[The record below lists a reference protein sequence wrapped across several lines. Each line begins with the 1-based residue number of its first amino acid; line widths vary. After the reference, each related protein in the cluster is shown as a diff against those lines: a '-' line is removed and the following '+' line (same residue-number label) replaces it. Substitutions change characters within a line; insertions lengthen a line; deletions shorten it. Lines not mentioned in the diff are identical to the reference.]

1 MDKTDSQEP
10 TQAFSYPPL
19 TDWANEPNVTDLKAD
34 LLQAQNHHD
43 AHVTDVNRWLDN
55 MYLKGTAQH
64 PKKEGRSSVTP
75 KLIRKQAEWRYAA
88 LSEPFLSPEHIFK
101 LEPRTWEDRDAVKQA
116 GLVLNYQW
124 NTKIDKVKFI
134 DEYVRTAVDEGSVV
148 IRTGWAFEEEEV
160 TVPNYSERDPV
171 SEQQMEAL
179 VRTMSAVQA
188 GEVALEE
195 LPDNLRMDVE
205 ASLRN
210 GRPTDVYRDGTR
222 RIKRT
227 VKNHPT
233 AEVLDFNSVIIDP
246 NCRGDL
252 SRASFIIYKFDTSM
266 SELEKSGLYGNLD
279 MIDIEKHSV
288 AHTGEEGS
296 YHNDH
301 TSFRFQDEPRK
312 RFTAY
317 EYWGYWDINGDGK
330 TEAMVSTWVGDV
342 MIRCEKSPYPDN
354 ELPFELVHY
363 LPKRNSVYGEPDG
376 ELLEENQKIAGA
388 ITRGILDTMGRA
400 AVGQRGVMR
409 NALDVTNRRRFERGE
424 DYEYNQN
431 VDPRMAFYTHTY
443 PELPAS
449 APFMLE
455 MQNQEAESL
464 TGVKAFTGGI
474 SGEGLGRSATAAR
487 SAMDAASK
495 REIGILRR
503 LANGLIKVGRK
514 HMAMNALFLDE
525 EEIVRVTNEEF
536 VVVKRDD
543 LASKADIK
551 LDIST
556 AETDNAKAQ
565 ELSFMLQTM
574 GPNIPFEITKEL
586 MAQIAELRKM
596 PEAAHRLRNYQPQPD
611 PYQEQLQQLELKE
624 KEATIQKILS
634 EAAENYAEAKRDE
647 ADASLLGAKKEKE
660 DLDYVEQATGTQ
672 HARELENMSAQAESN
687 IRLEREKAALNP
699 GSNGSAQPEGVEPA
713 F

>member
-1 MDKTDSQEP
+1 MDKAENTEAVSAM
-10 TQAFSYPPL
+10 TYPPL
-19 TDWANEPNVTDLKAD
+19 TEWANEPLVEDLKAD
-34 LLQAQNHHD
+34 LLQAQTHHD
-43 AHVTDVNRWLDN
+43 VHVQDVNRWLDN
-55 MYLKGTAQH
+55 MYLKGGAKH
-64 PKKEGRSSVTP
+64 PKQDGRSGVTP

-88 LSEPFLSPEHIFK
+88 LSEPFLSPEVIFK
-101 LEPRTWEDRDAVKQA
+101 LEPRTWEDREAVKQS
-116 GLVLNYQW
+116 GLILNSQW

-134 DEYVRTAVDEGSVV
+134 DDYVRTAVDEGSVV
-148 IRTGWAFEEEEV
+148 VRTGWHFEEEEV
-160 TVPNYSERDPV
+160 IEPNYSERIPR
-171 SEQQMEAL
+171 SEAQMEAIIA
-179 VRTMSAVQA
+179 AVQSVQS
-188 GEVALEE
+188 GEVSLDV

-205 ASLRN
+205 ATIRN
-210 GRPTDVYRDGTR
+210 GEVTDVYRNGER
-222 RIKRT
+222 RVKRT
-227 VKNHPT
+227 VRNHPT
-233 AEVLDFNSVIIDP
+233 AEVVDFNSVIIDP

-252 SRASFIIYKFDTSM
+252 SKANFIIYRFDTSM
-266 SELEKSGLYGNLD
+266 SELEKTGLYDNLD
-279 MIDIEKHSV
+279 MIDIEKHSI
-288 AHTGEEGS
+288 AHEGES

-301 TSFRFQDEPRK
+301 SSFRFQDEPRK

-317 EYWGYWDINGDGK
+317 EYWGYWDIDGNGK
-330 TEAMVSTWVGDV
+330 TEAVVTTWVGDV

-354 ELPFELVHY
+354 ELPFVLVHY

-376 ELLEENQKIAGA
+376 ELLEENQKISGA
-388 ITRGILDTMGRA
+388 ITRGMLDTMGRA
-400 AVGQRGVMR
+400 AVGQRGIMR
-409 NALDVTNRRRFERGE
+409 QALDVTNRRRYERGE
-424 DYEYNQN
+424 DYEFNQN

-487 SAMDAASK
+487 TAMDAASK

-503 LANGLIKVGRK
+503 LANGLIQIGRK

-525 EEIVRVTNEEF
+525 EEVVRVTNEEF

-543 LASKADIK
+543 LASRADIK

-574 GPNIPFEITKEL
+574 GPNLPFEITQQV
-586 MAQIAELRKM
+586 MADITELRKM
-596 PEAAHRLRNYQPQPD
+596 PETAHRLRNYQPQPD
-611 PYQEQLQQLELKE
+611 PHQERLKQLEIAEAEARIE
-624 KEATIQKILS
+624 KLRS
-634 EAAENYAEAKRDE
+634 EAAENYAEAQKDT
-647 ADASLLGAKKEKE
+647 ADAQKATSEKEKL
-660 DLDYVEQATGTQ
+660 DLDYVEQATGTV
-672 HARELENMSAQAESN
+672 HARELENMGEQARAN
-687 IRLEREKAALNP
+687 IELERAKASNNP
-699 GSNGSAQPEGVEPA
+699 GSNPGSDQPEGVEPA